1 MASLPLV
8 GSNEVDAQNAQTA
21 EARLGEEGVHNV
33 LNGNTMVERAY
44 FFARPL
50 FSLLE
55 FSES

>member
-33 LNGNTMVERAY
+33 LHGNTMMERAY
-44 FFARPL
+44 FAEL
-50 FSLLE
+50 FFFFLLE
-55 FSES
+55 LPEP